1 MDILERRT
9 WAEIDLD
16 AAAKNLAAVRSR
28 ISPKAKLC
36 CVVKADGYG
45 HGAVPVA
52 RVFAESGADW
62 FAVSNIFEALELRQ
76 GDIRQPVL
84 ILGYTPP
91 EAAMALAENNISQCV
106 YSTEYAESLSRCARA
121 SGVTVKMHVKIDTGM
136 SRLGFCFQDIN
147 RDTAVFDEILSVCR
161 LPGLFPEGIFTHF
174 AVADS
179 GPSGTMATMRQF
191 GCFKE
196 LVETMTRAGV
206 EFPIRHCANSGAALD
221 YPMSHMDM
229 VRAGIVL
236 YGISPSGDV
245 AHPEEGLVPVM
256 RLKTVAAQIKEIEPG
271 TAVSY
276 GRTFTAKEK
285 MRVATV
291 PVGYADGYPRALS
304 DRADVLIRGKRCRV
318 LGRICMDQCMVD
330 VTDVPEARM
339 GDTVTLIGRD
349 GDEEVTA
356 AELAEKAGTIPYEI
370 ICGISKRVPRID
382 VGERA
387 R

>member
-52 RVFAESGADW
+52 RVFEESGADW
-62 FAVSNIFEALELRQ
+62 FAVSNVFEALELRE
-76 GDIRQPVL
+76 GGVTKPIL

-91 EAAMALAENNISQCV
+91 EAAAALAENNISQCV
-106 YSTEYAESLSRCARA
+106 YSSEYARALSQNAQA

-136 SRLGFCFQDIN
+136 SRLGFYFQDIN
-147 RDTAVFDEILSVCR
+147 RDTAVLEELLAVCA
-161 LPGLFPEGIFTHF
+161 LPGLSPEGIFTHF

-179 GPSGTMATMRQF
+179 GPAGTMATMRQF

-196 LVETMTRAGV
+196 LVETLTRAGV

-221 YPMSHMDM
+221 YPMCHMDM

-236 YGISPSGDV
+236 YGLSPSDEV
-245 AHPEEGLVPVM
+245 AHPEPALVPVM
-256 RLKTVAAQIKEIEPG
+256 RLKTVVAHVKEIEAG
-271 TAVSY
+271 SAVSY
-276 GRTFTAKEK
+276 GRTFTAREK

-304 DRADVLIRGKRCRV
+304 DRADVLIRGTRCRV
-318 LGRICMDQCMVD
+318 IGRICMDQCMVD
-330 VTDVPEARM
+330 VTHLPEARM

-349 GDEEVTA
+349 GAEEVTA

-370 ICGISKRVPRID
+370 VCGISKRVPRID
-382 VGERA
+382 VQSGGK
-387 R
+387 